1 MARVAL
7 TLGSGGARGYAHIGV
22 IEELLARGHE
32 IVALS
37 GASMGALVGGLYATG
52 KLTEFADWC
61 KSLTGFDVLRFLDPS
76 WNAPGA
82 VAADKIMSRC
92 AEIAGDVEIRDLP
105 IPVTIVATELLA
117 QREVWLQEGPLI
129 PAIRASIAIPG
140 MISPQNINGRVLV
153 DGGLLNPV
161 PIEPTAAAD
170 ADLRIAVS
178 LLGQRERL
186 SPAVAADSTAPR
198 EDWYDK
204 VLALFG
210 RDSQVAEPK
219 SAEQARD
226 LRVSD
231 VTSLSL
237 DAVQNLVARYRNAG
251 FPPDLQVTVP
261 ISAARTVDFHR
272 ASELIDLG
280 RQLAAETF
288 DGRL

>member
-1 MARVAL
+1 MAKIAL

-22 IEELLARGHE
+22 IEELTARGHE
-32 IVALS
+32 IVAVS

-52 KLTEFADWC
+52 KLNDFTDWS

-92 AEIAGDVEIRDLP
+92 AEIAGEVQIQDLP
-105 IPVTIVATELLA
+105 IPLTIVATDLLA

-140 MISPQNINGRVLV
+140 MISPQTINGRVLV

-170 ADLRIAVS
+170 ADFRVAVS
-178 LLGQRERL
+178 LLGQRERQ
-186 SPAVAADSTAPR
+186 SPAVAEETTARR

-204 VLALFG
+204 VLAMFG
-210 RDSQVAEPK
+210 RDPQVTQEKGP
-219 SAEQARD
+219 QGPD

-237 DAVQNLVARYRNAG
+237 DAVQNLVARYRSAG

-272 ASELIDLG
+272 ASELIELG
-280 RQLAAETF
+280 RELATEAF